1 MIYVFLIAVPVL
13 LIISLVF
20 YVLGNFASAFDD
32 GYTPA
37 TSNRSYATASPD
49 DDNYDSDAPPV
60 KGDLFQDRSKIAD
73 SFAKVQLGLRI
84 MPSQNDE

>member
-20 YVLGNFASAFDD
+20 YVLGSMASAFDD

-37 TSNRSYATASPD
+37 TSGKSYAQPTPD
-49 DDNYDSDAPPV
+49 DDNYDPDTPPV

-73 SFAKVQLGLRI
+73 SFAKVQIGLRI
-84 MPSQNDE
+84 MPS